1 MLKNQL
7 LYLFHKNLKFKSQ
20 RLKKEKDN
28 KEKRGIMDIT
38 VINNISKTKNI
49 TDIMVITVIMVNI
62 IKQAIEPLNLKP
74 LLKRLM

>member
-20 RLKKEKDN
+20 RFKKDN
-28 KEKRGIMDIT
+28 KEKRGIMDIK
-38 VINNISKTKNI
+38 VINNIKNINNI
-49 TDIMVITVIMVNI
+49 TDIMVITFIMVNI
-62 IKQAIEPLNLKP
+62 IKQVKEPLSLKP